1 MGTTSTERTDPVSST
16 MRAARI
22 GRRGGPEL
30 MRLEQVPRPELRPTD
45 ALVEVHAAA
54 ITPTELHWEPTWTTP
69 DGTDRT
75 PIIPG
80 HEVSGVVAS
89 LGAEAGD
96 VRVGDAVFGLADFY
110 RDGAAA
116 DYVAMRA
123 SDLAHK
129 PPGISHAAAATLPLS
144 GLTAWEGLVRYG
156 RLLAGE
162 RVLVHGAAGGVGS
175 FAVQLAR
182 HRGAVVHATA
192 SARDLDFV
200 RGLGAELVVDYHAER
215 FEDLLS
221 DVDLVFD
228 TIGGDTLE
236 RSWQVLGKNGRV
248 VTIAPTER
256 DVAARDPRGTF
267 FVVEPDRDALA
278 ELGRLAEAGDV
289 SITIDRMF
297 PLEEAPEAY
306 AYGLGSHTRGKVVL
320 AVGWT

>member
-1 MGTTSTERTDPVSST
+1 METTPIERTDAFAST

-69 DGTDRT
+69 DGSDRT

-123 SDLAHK
+123 SDLANK
-129 PPGISHAAAATLPLS
+129 PPGISHEAAATLPLS

-156 RLLAGE
+156 
-162 RVLVHGAAGGVGS
+162 GAS
-175 FAVQLAR
+175 
-182 HRGAVVHATA
+182 
-192 SARDLDFV
+192 
-200 RGLGAELVVDYHAER
+200 
-215 FEDLLS
+215 
-221 DVDLVFD
+221 
-228 TIGGDTLE
+228 
-236 RSWQVLGKNGRV
+236 GR
-248 VTIAPTER
+248 
-256 DVAARDPRGTF
+256 
-267 FVVEPDRDALA
+267 
-278 ELGRLAEAGDV
+278 
-289 SITIDRMF
+289 
-297 PLEEAPEAY
+297 
-306 AYGLGSHTRGKVVL
+306 
-320 AVGWT
+320 